1 MQIQVMKP
9 SLLRRFRWP
18 IFVVLFSGAH
28 VAGIAYLYGDS
39 QTAMYGFVAALF
51 ACAVAVV
58 LNSIDESP
66 KTIEEKYEQN
76 QNTEQ

>member
-1 MQIQVMKP
+1 MKP

-39 QTAMYGFVAALF
+39 QTAMYGFVAA
-51 ACAVAVV
+51 VV

-66 KTIEEKYEQN
+66 KTFEEKYGIENN

>member
-1 MQIQVMKP
+1 MKT

-39 QTAMYGFVAALF
+39 DTAMYGFVAAL
-51 ACAVAVV
+51 CAASVAVV
-58 LNSIDESP
+58 LNTIDEQAN
-66 KTIEEKYEQN
+66 TFEQ
-76 QNTEQ
+76 

>member
-1 MQIQVMKP
+1 MKP

-39 QTAMYGFVAALF
+39 QTAMYGFVAAMF
-51 ACAVAVV
+51 ACTAAVV
-58 LNSIDESP
+58 LNGIDESP

-76 QNTEQ
+76 QNTK

>member
-1 MQIQVMKP
+1 MKP
-9 SLLRRFRWP
+9 SPTPPLPLADICGPLLR
-18 IFVVLFSGAH
+18 GH

-58 LNSIDESP
+58 LNTIDETP
-66 KTIEEKYEQN
+66 KEFEQ
-76 QNTEQ
+76 

>member
-1 MQIQVMKP
+1 MKP

-39 QTAMYGFVAALF
+39 QTAMYGLITALF
-51 ACAVAVV
+51 ACFVAVV

-66 KTIEEKYEQN
+66 KSFEEKYN

>member
-1 MQIQVMKP
+1 MKA

-39 QTAMYGFVAALF
+39 QTVMYGFIAAMF
-51 ACAVAVV
+51 ACAAAVV

>member
-1 MQIQVMKP
+1 MKT

-28 VAGIAYLYGDS
+28 VAGIAYLYGDG

-51 ACAVAVV
+51 ACFVAVV
-58 LNSIDESP
+58 LHGIDESP
-66 KTIEEKYEQN
+66 TTIEEKYN
-76 QNTEQ
+76 QE

>member
-1 MQIQVMKP
+1 MKQT
-9 SLLRRFRWP
+9 LLRRFRWP

-51 ACAVAVV
+51 ACFVAVV
-58 LNSIDESP
+58 LNGIDESP
-66 KTIEEKYEQN
+66 RTIKEKYN
-76 QNTEQ
+76 QE

>member
-1 MQIQVMKP
+1 MKP
-9 SLLRRFRWP
+9 SLLIRFRWP

-51 ACAVAVV
+51 ACTVAVV
-58 LNSIDESP
+58 LNSIDESE
-66 KTIEEKYEQN
+66 KEIE
-76 QNTEQ
+76 

>member
-1 MQIQVMKP
+1 MKQT
-9 SLLRRFRWP
+9 LLRRFRWP

-39 QTAMYGFVAALF
+39 QTAMYGFVAAMF

-58 LNSIDESP
+58 LNSVDESP
-66 KTIEEKYEQN
+66 KTIEEKYDQN

>member
-1 MQIQVMKP
+1 MKTT
-9 SLLRRFRWP
+9 LLRRFRWP

-39 QTAMYGFVAALF
+39 QTAMYGFVAAMF
-51 ACAVAVV
+51 ACAAAVV

-66 KTIEEKYEQN
+66 RTIAEKYEQN
-76 QNTEQ
+76 QKTES

>member
-1 MQIQVMKP
+1 MKT

-66 KTIEEKYEQN
+66 KTFEEKYGIENN
-76 QNTEQ
+76 QNTES